1 MEETKLPIS
10 QSSCEIYGERVTG
23 SPEWMGAVNI
33 ISVYIRPRDSKNEKQ
48 NNQTKSSP
56 VSELQIPQ
64 LFANFPPHWGITLRH
79 QKQKLWQLLHL
90 PG

>member
-1 MEETKLPIS
+1 
-10 QSSCEIYGERVTG
+10 
-23 SPEWMGAVNI
+23 MGAVNI

-56 VSELQIPQ
+56 VSELQILQ
-64 LFANFPPHWGITLRH
+64 LFANFPPRWGITLQH
-79 QKQKLWQLLHL
+79 QKQKLWQLLRL

>member
-1 MEETKLPIS
+1 MEETKLPTS
-10 QSSCEIYGERVTG
+10 QSSCEIYGQRAPG
-23 SPEWMGAVNI
+23 SPAWMGAVNI
-33 ISVYIRPRDSKNEKQ
+33 ISVYIRPRDSENEKQ

-56 VSELQIPQ
+56 VSELQILQ
-64 LFANFPPHWGITLRH
+64 LFANFPPRWGITLQH

>member
-1 MEETKLPIS
+1 MEETKLPTS
-10 QSSCEIYGERVTG
+10 QSSCEIYGKRATG
-23 SPEWMGAVNI
+23 SPAWMGAVNI

-56 VSELQIPQ
+56 VSELQILQ
-64 LFANFPPHWGITLRH
+64 LFANFPPRWGITLQH

>member
-1 MEETKLPIS
+1 MEETKLPTS
-10 QSSCEIYGERVTG
+10 QSSCEIYGLRATG
-23 SPEWMGAVNI
+23 SPAWMGAVNI

-56 VSELQIPQ
+56 VSELQILQ
-64 LFANFPPHWGITLRH
+64 LFANFPPRWGITLQH